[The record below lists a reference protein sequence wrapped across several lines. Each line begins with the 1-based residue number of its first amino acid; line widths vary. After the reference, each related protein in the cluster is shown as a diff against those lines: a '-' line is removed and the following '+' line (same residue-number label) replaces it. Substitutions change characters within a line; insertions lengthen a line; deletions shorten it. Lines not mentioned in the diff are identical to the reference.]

1 MAEPRSRGGG
11 HHGWAR
17 SAIAAVVLGCLLIV
31 GSVAG
36 PLRPPSAQAV
46 SAAELRQRLEDT
58 RAGFAKIQANIKKA
72 DAVKQSAMK
81 DVAALDQY
89 IQATEQ
95 DVQDAVDARDA
106 AVKEL
111 AAIRANLADVNKA
124 LKSKTDELAK
134 TELDLQAQRGWLDYR
149 VVSVYKSG
157 GQLAYLAAFL
167 KPESISQF
175 LGRIDMMS
183 AILAQDNKVI
193 AQISALK
200 VTVAA
205 ETQALEAEQAQVAAF
220 EQAQKATTVD
230 LKALATQ
237 RQNEMNHLESAR
249 SAKQKIVEKAESDK
263 AAWTK
268 QEDQLQAESDQI
280 TALLKKVS
288 GSGTAP
294 QGKGVLGWPVNG
306 EVTSGFGY
314 RMHPI
319 FHVRKMHTGVDIS
332 AGMGTP
338 IKAAAAGTVI
348 FAGWRGGYGQAVII
362 SHGNGLATLYAHQS
376 KLLVSVGDKVKRGEV
391 IGKVGSTGYSTGPHL
406 HFEVRVNGNPVD
418 PMGYL

>member
-1 MAEPRSRGGG
+1 
-11 HHGWAR
+11 
-17 SAIAAVVLGCLLIV
+17 
-31 GSVAG
+31 
-36 PLRPPSAQAV
+36 
-46 SAAELRQRLEDT
+46 
-58 RAGFAKIQANIKKA
+58 
-72 DAVKQSAMK
+72 MK

-205 ETQALEAEQAQVAAF
+205 EQQALEAEQAQVAAF

-230 LKALATQ
+230 MKALATQ

-280 TALLKKVS
+280 TALLKKVA
-288 GSGTAP
+288 GSGTVP
-294 QGKGVLGWPVNG
+294 HGKGVLAWPVNG